1 MCGLLQEVCVCVQK
15 QEKPKFVTCLMFA
28 ESGDV
33 ITGDTSGNLLVW
45 SKGKDGNNRDT
56 VLQF

>member
-1 MCGLLQEVCVCVQK
+1 MCVQK